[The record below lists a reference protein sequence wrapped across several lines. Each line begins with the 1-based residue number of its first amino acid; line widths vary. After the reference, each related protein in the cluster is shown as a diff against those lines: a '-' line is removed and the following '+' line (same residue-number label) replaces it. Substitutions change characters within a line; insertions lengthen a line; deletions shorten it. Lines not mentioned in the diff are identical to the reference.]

1 MKQLSLDFALD
12 SSTMLEGN
20 VDSTKIN
27 GGLFIALYDE
37 VSLKLY
43 LDKGLYGFLMKPVMS
58 AKPSA

>member
-43 LDKGLYGFLMKPVMS
+43 LKTKMLIV
-58 AKPSA
+58 